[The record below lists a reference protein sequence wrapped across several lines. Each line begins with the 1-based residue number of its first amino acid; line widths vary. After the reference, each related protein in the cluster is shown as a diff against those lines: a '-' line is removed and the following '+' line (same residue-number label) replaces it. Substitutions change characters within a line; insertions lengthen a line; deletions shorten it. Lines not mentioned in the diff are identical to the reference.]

1 MKHRILKFI
10 PTSKMQEQRPGLHK
24 WLSSGTSCISL
35 SSGISLRVNLFGY
48 LILEPYYAIPWQ
60 NGGLKNASFG
70 FNFTPGWQFKI
81 LIMAKKDVET
91 HLDIERSGESS
102 DRSSNEQDTS
112 TRTEKND
119 RKTEVKNANA
129 AGLGAIGRN
138 DQKLDTQDSDGCDY

>member
-1 MKHRILKFI
+1 
-10 PTSKMQEQRPGLHK
+10 MQEQRPGLHK

-112 TRTEKND
+112 T
-119 RKTEVKNANA
+119 KTEVKNANA

-138 DQKLDTQDSDGCDY
+138 DQKLDTQDSKGCDY